1 MSDLSVPRHL
11 IRQFIAFFG
20 VGIVAAITHYG
31 VLIWLV
37 EMEGMP
43 VIPATLVGYVLGGLV
58 SYGLN
63 RVVTFAATRSHME
76 AGWRFAIVAGVG
88 FFLTWGLMGLFHGRW
103 AIPYLIAQVITTGI
117 VLVWSFLAHKYWSFD
132 DRN

>member
-1 MSDLSVPRHL
+1 
-11 IRQFIAFFG
+11 
-20 VGIVAAITHYG
+20 VAAVTHYG

-37 EMEGMP
+37 EMEGIP
-43 VIPATLVGYVLGGLV
+43 AIPATLVGYVLGGLV

-63 RVVTFAATRSHME
+63 RVVTFAATRSHAE

-103 AIPYLIAQVITTGI
+103 GVPYILAQILTTGI
-117 VLVWSFLAHKYWSFD
+117 VLCWSFVAHKYWSFAD
-132 DRN
+132 SR

>member
-1 MSDLSVPRHL
+1 MNELSAPQRL

-20 VGIVAAITHYG
+20 VGLVAAVTHYG

-37 EMEGMP
+37 EMEGIP
-43 VIPATLVGYVLGGLV
+43 AIPATLVGYVLGGLV

-63 RVVTFAATRSHME
+63 RVVTFAATRSHAE

-88 FFLTWGLMGLFHGRW
+88 FFLTWGLMGLIHGRW
-103 AIPYLIAQVITTGI
+103 GVPYILAQILTTGI
-117 VLVWSFLAHKYWSFD
+117 VLCWSFVAHKYWSFAD
-132 DRN
+132 SR